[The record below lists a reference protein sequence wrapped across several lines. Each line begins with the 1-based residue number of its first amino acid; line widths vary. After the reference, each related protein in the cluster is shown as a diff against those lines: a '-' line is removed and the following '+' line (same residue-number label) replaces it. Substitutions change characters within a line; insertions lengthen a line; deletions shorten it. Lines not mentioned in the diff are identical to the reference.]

1 MVEEPML
8 LNTPCTKFDFTK
20 IEDDYLITF
29 AIANMEGAAEEAQ
42 RRGLGYQLPK
52 VAR

>member
-20 IEDDYLITF
+20 MEDQYVVTF
-29 AIANMEGAAEEAQ
+29 AIAQMEGAAEEAQ
-42 RRGLGYQLPK
+42 KRGLGYLLPP

>member
-20 IEDDYLITF
+20 IEDEYVVTF
-29 AIANMEGAAEEAQ
+29 AIAQMEGAAEEAQ
-42 RRGLGYQLPK
+42 RRGLGYQLPQ

>member
-8 LNTPCTKFDFTK
+8 LNTPCTKFDFSK

-29 AIANMEGAAEEAQ
+29 AIAQMEGAAEEAQ
-42 RRGLGYQLPK
+42 KRGLGYLLPK

>member
-1 MVEEPML
+1 MVEEPIM
-8 LNTPCTKFDFTK
+8 LNTPCTKFDFSK

-29 AIANMEGAAEEAQ
+29 AIAQMEGAAEEAQ
-42 RRGLGYQLPK
+42 RRGLGYSLPK